1 MVVSDAIPKLSSG
14 LSHLTYHATYA
25 PFTPSDSEQR
35 LRPLYYRGCW
45 HRVSRLFLLRYH
57 QLTQVI
63 NPAILFTH
71 DRSLQS
77 EDLILHAA
85 SLHQGC
91 PHCERFS
98 TAATRRCLDRVS
110 VPVWLVVLS
119 DQLPVVAWVRFHAY
133 RRIKPHA
140 PPFVRVPVNSFEFQP
155 CDRTPQAGHLLRE
168 RRHRR
173 V

>member
-1 MVVSDAIPKLSSG
+1 MTCLRLWCSSRYPRISLLHREFQSPLQRSSMAVSDAVPELSPG
-14 LSHLTYHATYA
+14 LSHLTCHATYA

-57 QLTQVI
+57 QSAWAI
-63 NPAILFTH
+63 NPAALFSH

-98 TAATRRCLDRVS
+98 TAATRRCLGRVS

-119 DQLPVVAWVRFHAY
+119 DQLPVVALVGFYPA
-133 RRIKPHA
+133 
-140 PPFVRVPVNSFEFQP
+140 N
-155 CDRTPQAGHLLRE
+155 
-168 RRHRR
+168 
-173 V
+173 

>member
-1 MVVSDAIPKLSSG
+1 VTCLRLWCSSRYLRISLLHREFQSPLQCSSMAVSDAVPRLSPG
-14 LSHLTYHATYA
+14 LSHLTCHATYA

-57 QLTQVI
+57 QSAKAI
-63 NPAILFTH
+63 NLAALFSH

-98 TAATRRCLDRVS
+98 TAATRRCLGRVS

-119 DQLPVVAWVRFHAY
+119 DQLPVVALVGFYPA
-133 RRIKPHA
+133 
-140 PPFVRVPVNSFEFQP
+140 N
-155 CDRTPQAGHLLRE
+155 
-168 RRHRR
+168 
-173 V
+173 